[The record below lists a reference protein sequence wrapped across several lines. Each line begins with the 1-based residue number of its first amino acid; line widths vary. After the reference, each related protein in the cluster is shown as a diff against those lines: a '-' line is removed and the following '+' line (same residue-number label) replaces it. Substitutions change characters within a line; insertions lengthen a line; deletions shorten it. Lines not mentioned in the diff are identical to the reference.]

1 MPQDHSSCILMFLP
15 ILFTCF
21 FLLSC
26 QILYNHLHARSLLA
40 INTAKIHKAFLF
52 NEKRRTVCKTTYSVD
67 LCVLRLFEQW
77 FRKTLQI
84 RIETVKTIYSQIY
97 IALHITI
104 SWEGL
109 ENWTK
114 HESNNFDQYSPL
126 NVLSLVQNRFCSPPS
141 WSWRHHP
148 ICCQVNNLFG
158 RDRICKIPSTWQ

>member
-1 MPQDHSSCILMFLP
+1 MFLP

-21 FLLSC
+21 SSWVVRYYTTTCMHAASWRLTQLRFTKHSC
-26 QILYNHLHARSLLA
+26 LM
-40 INTAKIHKAFLF
+40 K
-52 NEKRRTVCKTTYSVD
+52 KRRTVCKTTYSVD